1 MSCADTGEDTESLEK
16 RCLSRVLSRG
26 EEMVL
31 VTLSLNPGKGAE
43 AVRDELPFSDSGFNR
58 FLDGLLD
65 RGLVDMADGDAG
77 DGLVWRVTDL
87 GVVRLFE
94 MSNEAKALV
103 LEGQCRDKGEKVM
116 SDLRRQRRVSES
128 ALKQARVLFQ

>member
-1 MSCADTGEDTESLEK
+1 
-16 RCLSRVLSRG
+16 
-26 EEMVL
+26 MVL
-31 VTLSLNPGKGAE
+31 VTLSLNPRKSAE
-43 AVRDELPFSDSGFNR
+43 TVCDELPFSGSGFNR

-65 RGLVDMADGDAG
+65 RGLVDMSDGDGAG
-77 DGLVWRVTDL
+77 GLVWRVTDL

-116 SDLRRQRRVSES
+116 EDLRRQRRVSES